1 MSGPSPVNPTTITSP
16 DGAASLIGSAFIA
29 ASTKPVQQGPGEAGD
44 ARCVNQTCRNI
55 VIPRNLRR
63 TRSLRKGRRNDPAP
77 VCTESSNPDVVVM
90 KSAKEGV

>member
-16 DGAASLIGSAFIA
+16 DGAASLIGSASSPLPQSLFSKVLA
-29 ASTKPVQQGPGEAGD
+29 KPATPG
-44 ARCVNQTCRNI
+44 VNQTCRNI

-77 VCTESSNPDVVVM
+77 LMLAPTPPTFP
-90 KSAKEGV
+90 AP